1 MEALDLDGTFIF
13 PAQDFYFFPLI
24 LHIETMKKPI
34 FFFLGDSNF
43 LLAIHRFI
51 ITLLVL
57 VKCA

>member
-13 PAQDFYFFPLI
+13 PAQDLLFSLDITY
-24 LHIETMKKPI
+24 MKKPI
-34 FFFLGDSNF
+34 FFFLGDLNF

-57 VKCA
+57 AKCA